1 MTAAAAFGDFVHGLT
16 LAAIPNKVVDHAL
29 TTVRDSLGALLG
41 GAVLPEN
48 RKMQA
53 MAPVGSATVIG
64 TSRRSS
70 AEYAATVNGTAG
82 VSLEMDE
89 GHPATINHP
98 AAHILPATLAV
109 AEEVGASGA
118 DTLTAFIAG
127 YEVAARIGRA
137 TRLRE
142 AVHPFGTHAI
152 TGAGAAAA
160 KLMGLS
166 ARDTSQA
173 ILMAAGMTLASSQ
186 TAANAGAHVRN
197 VVSGLTNANGIL
209 AARLAGA
216 GLTAE
221 PEALEVVYGKIVG
234 EHFDPARLT
243 ENLGSEWLILRN
255 YFKVHACSRW
265 NHAPIEAAHAATGG
279 KTLTE
284 AEIDRIV
291 VWTYD
296 PAIRLHWQS
305 PANGFAAKHSIPYNV
320 AVRVLHGTNGIEAY
334 EDAMVHDPDVRALAL
349 RTTIKEDPAYTAQVP
364 EVRPARVEIVL
375 KSGRTLTGVCER
387 PPGGHDNPFPPDV
400 LPAKFR
406 ALAGRV
412 LDVGRI
418 EALDRE
424 IDALPTARSIESL
437 IACLRTQGG

>member
-1 MTAAAAFGDFVHGLT
+1 MTSAGGFGGFVHRLS
-16 LAAIPNKVVDHAL
+16 LADIPKAVVDHAL
-29 TTVRDSLGALLG
+29 ITVRDSLGALLG
-41 GAVLPEN
+41 ATSLPEI

-53 MAPVGSATVIG
+53 LAPAGPATVIATG
-64 TSRRSS
+64 RRST

-89 GHPATINHP
+89 GHPLTINHP

-109 AEEVGASGA
+109 AEEVSASGA

-127 YEVAARIGRA
+127 YEVAARVGRA
-137 TRLRE
+137 TRLRD

-160 KLMGLS
+160 KLLGMS
-166 ARDTSQA
+166 AQDISVA

-221 PEALEVVYGKIVG
+221 PDALEVVYGKILG
-234 EHFDPARLT
+234 DRFDPSQLT
-243 ENLGSEWLILRN
+243 ETLGSEWLILRN

-265 NHAPIEAAHAATGG
+265 NHAPIEAAYAATGG
-279 KTLTE
+279 KTL
-284 AEIDRIV
+284 AVDDIDHIV

-305 PANGFAAKHSIPYNV
+305 PANGVAAKHSIPYNV

-334 EDAMVHDPDVRALAL
+334 EDSTVHDPDVRALAL
-349 RTTIKEDPAYTAQVP
+349 RTTVKEDPAYTAQVP
-364 EVRPARVEIVL
+364 EVRPARVEIIL
-375 KSGRTLTGVCER
+375 KSGRVLTAACER
-387 PPGGHDNPFPPDV
+387 PPGGHDNPFAPDV

-412 LDVGRI
+412 LDAGQI

-424 IDALPTARSIESL
+424 INALPRAHSIENL
-437 IACLRTQGG
+437 IACLRT